1 MPARACA
8 SGEARVRS
16 LPSNTIRP
24 PLSGISPA
32 RQLKKVDLPAPFGPI
47 NPMISPSFTVRS
59 APATAW
65 NSPKLFDTLIASRR
79 RFAAVM
85 RPASD
90 MEASDMEAFPEDI
103 AQSRRGCRE
112 PEVRTNSRHFQ
123 RELRV
128 QKRTVIIGAGVLIDS
143 EVRTSVPQML
153 TNFGIGTPAAA
164 TVRTGRPAR
173 SARST
178 Q

>member
-1 MPARACA
+1 MPARACV

-24 PLSGISPA
+24 PLGGISPA

-47 NPMISPSFTVRS
+47 RPMISPSFTVRS

-90 MEASDMEAFPEDI
+90 MEASDMEASDMEAFPQDI
-103 AQSRRGCRE
+103 AQSRRE
-112 PEVRTNSRHFQ
+112 
-123 RELRV
+123 
-128 QKRTVIIGAGVLIDS
+128 
-143 EVRTSVPQML
+143 
-153 TNFGIGTPAAA
+153 
-164 TVRTGRPAR
+164 
-173 SARST
+173 
-178 Q
+178 